1 MYVLQPIFHQIAKY
15 ATQILGTTV
24 QECVLKHMCTRINLL
39 SLILNLVSICQ
50 DLTVTFYVLNGKRA
64 VGPRCRY
71 AIIAKDTPTVIG
83 VANALPF

>member
-64 VGPRCRY
+64 VGSRCKRLSP
-71 AIIAKDTPTVIG
+71 DTPTVIG
-83 VANALPF
+83 IANALPF